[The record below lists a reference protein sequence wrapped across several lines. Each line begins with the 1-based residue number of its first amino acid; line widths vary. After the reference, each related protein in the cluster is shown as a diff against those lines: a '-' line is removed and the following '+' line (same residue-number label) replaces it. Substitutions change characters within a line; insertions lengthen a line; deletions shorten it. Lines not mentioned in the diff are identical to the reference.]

1 MAEPRQE
8 REGPRL
14 KALSRVVADLNPA
27 PFALVMA
34 TGIVSVAASLL
45 AMNAVAVVLLW
56 ANALFFIVLWAL
68 VLLRCA
74 FFFSRV
80 VADLRDHVRGP
91 GFFTTVAGTCVLGS
105 QILIVGDAGAGVSAA
120 FGLWFLGA
128 FLWLLIMYA
137 FFTSVM
143 IRDAKPALNAGIH
156 GGWLIA
162 VVATQSVSVLA
173 SLLAARAS
181 DAGEALLFTALC
193 LFLVGGLLYVVIATL
208 LFYRLLFFSLNAVG
222 LPPVYWVSMGAAAIT
237 TLAGARLILDAG
249 LWAFLGEIL
258 PFLKGFTL
266 LFWATATWWIPLLLI
281 LGAWRHVRKRFPL
294 RYETPYWS
302 LVFPLGMYTAS
313 TLVLSRATGLAFLL
327 EISRWFI
334 WVALVAWAAT
344 FAGMAV
350 AAVKGLRAD

>member
-1 MAEPRQE
+1 
-8 REGPRL
+8 
-14 KALSRVVADLNPA
+14 
-27 PFALVMA
+27 
-34 TGIVSVAASLL
+34 
-45 AMNAVAVVLLW
+45 VAVVLLW
-56 ANALFFIVLWAL
+56 ANALFFIVLWVL
-68 VLLRCA
+68 LLLRCA

-80 VADLRDHVRGP
+80 VADLRDHARGP
-91 GFFTTVAGTCVLGS
+91 GFFTTVAGTCVFGS
-105 QILIVGDAGAGVSAA
+105 QLLIVGGVRGESPAA

-128 FLWLLIMYA
+128 FFWLLIVYA
-137 FFTSVM
+137 FLTSVM
-143 IRDAKPALNAGIH
+143 IRDAKPALDAGIH

-181 DAGEALLFTALC
+181 GAGEALLFTALC
-193 LFLVGGLLYVVIATL
+193 LFLVGGLLYVVIITL
-208 LFYRLLFFSLNAVG
+208 LFYRLLFFPLSAAG

-237 TLAGARLILDAG
+237 TLAGARLLLDAG

-281 LGAWRHVRKRFPL
+281 LGAWRHLRKRFPL

-313 TLVLSRATGLAFLL
+313 TLVLSKAMGLAFLV
-327 EISRWFI
+327 EVSRWFI
-334 WVALVAWAAT
+334 WVAYAAWAVT

-350 AAVKGLRAD
+350 STMKRLRAVSSAK